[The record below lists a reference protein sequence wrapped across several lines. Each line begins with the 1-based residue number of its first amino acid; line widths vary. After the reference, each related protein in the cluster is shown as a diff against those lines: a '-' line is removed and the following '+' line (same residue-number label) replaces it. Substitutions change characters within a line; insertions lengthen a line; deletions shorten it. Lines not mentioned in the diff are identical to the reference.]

1 MKKYKAVVFDLF
13 ETLVTEWGHE
23 KYTKRLMC
31 KDLGVDID
39 SFSAIW
45 EGQEQDRYIGSIS
58 FEESI
63 REICQ
68 KCNKPVD
75 KKTLSDITEHRMRT
89 KSACF
94 ENINSNVFTMLDL
107 IKSFGMK
114 TAIVSNC
121 SSEEVEV
128 LKKSQLFQYFDE
140 VVLSFEVHMQKPDS
154 EIYEEASKR
163 LGVGLKECIFV
174 GDGGSNELE
183 GARNVGMKAVQ
194 AKWYTNQFP
203 KKRENI
209 EGFVVAENPLDIIEL
224 LKDEQERKYK
234 T

>member
-140 VVLSFEVHMQKPDS
+140 VVL
-154 EIYEEASKR
+154 YENKS
-163 LGVGLKECIFV
+163 
-174 GDGGSNELE
+174 
-183 GARNVGMKAVQ
+183 GAA
-194 AKWYTNQFP
+194 
-203 KKRENI
+203 I
-209 EGFVVAENPLDIIEL
+209 
-224 LKDEQERKYK
+224 
-234 T
+234 